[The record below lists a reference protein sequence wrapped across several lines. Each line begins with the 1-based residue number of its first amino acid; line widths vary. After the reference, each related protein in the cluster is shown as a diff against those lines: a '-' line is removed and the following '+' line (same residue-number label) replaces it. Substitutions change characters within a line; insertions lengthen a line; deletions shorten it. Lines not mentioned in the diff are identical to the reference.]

1 MNQISPVSVSQAST
15 RSRYPGTR
23 PFSESPEDQ
32 QRFFGRHR
40 EGQQLYLRVLSV
52 SLLLQFAKSGL
63 GKTSLLQA
71 SLFPRLRE
79 KPFLPVMVR
88 FNEKNESPVDAVA
101 RSIRHACKTEQLQVP
116 EFRTDGLWELLSTAL
131 VWRGDLLLT
140 PVLVLDQFEEVFTV
154 RDRAFRDA
162 LAAELGTL
170 ATRVPPERTGLSK
183 ASESEPP
190 TTPPEVKILI
200 SMREDYLG
208 ALEEFSPAIPNLF
221 HERLRLGPL
230 SEEGAREAVTNPAQ
244 LVAQDGEEP
253 FWAPPFEFEKSVLD
267 EMITFLMGEAGVIE
281 PFALQLLCRR
291 GELIAHDKGR
301 KSKSLAVLTLADF
314 NDGRDFSQVLKN
326 FYQEAMERLEHRL
339 GRAAREN
346 VEELCEHGLLD
357 REQGRRLLLEKLQI
371 HDQFGVDD
379 RALNVLVQERL
390 VRRERRRESTFYE
403 ISHDRLAELIY
414 ASRRNKFSKKER
426 EQRRNE
432 EELIK
437 KTYRYILTAVT
448 GVLMAVLIT
457 SSYFIVTDRATDIA
471 ARLSV
476 AADDGTP
483 LRVRLLSLVDASMNS
498 ENAGIRMAL
507 KFMFGPHAKEANQ
520 ALREILARTPIF
532 GGTAQAALD
541 SDGGRLAYLS
551 FSPNSTVGKAVSVDL
566 PKAVSDVSE
575 LSLVHA
581 SSAAKPIDVQLD
593 KVAGASFAR
602 PTIGFIAPAGHKG
615 DALAETMI
623 ISPGVLMTEQG
634 TSAPCKDSWGPDSD
648 QKDAQGGA
656 NRNSLLLVSPDSP
669 IRTLDLRLGG
679 FGRGVQFPLQ
689 VDFANNSFRVTSMT
703 RSGGLPATLC
713 LLSFQAIQS
722 DEATQ
727 VIKGAIGLNPAP
739 DISFTAEDGFPT
751 QLDWDPIKRQARR
764 IPVLAS
770 DCDKFAF
777 LGFPNPGDGASFTH
791 PIVYAGDFGGLASSR
806 EINFNFPLGN
816 NALSSVAISRGCAA
830 AIVRVSPNFD
840 PAAPERNAGDKLFVV
855 KFNQDE
861 KLGSSGKLGA
871 PSEYEIP
878 ASLRGFMLPSWPLL
892 SPALVG
898 APVPGSN
905 AMRVAW
911 LTENGLAVVDL
922 QERAKV
928 TPLVGSEGQVFLT
941 GFTNFQGNTRMTI
954 SKDGNFLLIVSQKSF
969 AVAPDF
975 RIYDLRTEKRR
986 DLLATLDGA
995 QLRKI
1000 ACQVLSFLH
1009 PSGPS
1014 DDAAALLR
1022 GANFNHPMSLCDQS

>member
-79 KPFLPVMVR
+79 KAFLPVMVR
-88 FNEKNESPVDAVA
+88 FNEMNESPVDRAVA
-101 RSIRHACKTEQLQVP
+101 RSIRQACKIEQLQVP

-131 VWRGDLLLT
+131 VWRRDLLLT

-170 ATRVPPERTGLSK
+170 ATRIPPERTGLSK

-190 TTPPEVKILI
+190 STPPEVKILI

-230 SEEGAREAVTNPAQ
+230 SEEGAREAVTDAR
-244 LVAQDGEEP
+244 LVAQDGDEP
-253 FWAPPFEFEKSVLD
+253 YWAPPFEFEKSVLD

-291 GELIAHDKGR
+291 GESIVHDKGQ

-314 NDGRDFSQVLKN
+314 NYGRDFSQVLKN

-357 REQGRRLLLEKLQI
+357 HEQGRRLLLEKLQI

-403 ISHDRLAELIY
+403 ISHDRLAESIY

-432 EELIK
+432 QELIK

-448 GVLMAVLIT
+448 GVLLAVLIT
-457 SSYFIVTDRATDIA
+457 SSYFIITDRATDIA

-507 KFMFGPHAKEANQ
+507 KFMFGPHAKEADQ

-551 FSPNSTVGKAVSVDL
+551 FSADSAVGKAVSVDL
-566 PKAVSDVSE
+566 PKNVSDVSE

-581 SSAAKPIDVQLD
+581 SSAAKPIDVPLD
-593 KVAGASFAR
+593 KVAGGSFAR

-615 DALAETMI
+615 DARAEVMI
-623 ISPGVLMTEQG
+623 ISPGVLTTEPG
-634 TSAPCKDSWGPDSD
+634 ASAPCKDSWGPDSE
-648 QKDAQGGA
+648 QKDGQGVA
-656 NRNSLLLVSPDSP
+656 NRNTLLLVSPDNS

-713 LLSFQAIQS
+713 LLSFQATQP
-722 DEATQ
+722 DEATL
-727 VIKGAIGLNPAP
+727 VIKGAMGLNPAP
-739 DISFTAEDGFPT
+739 DISFTAEDGFPA
-751 QLDWDPIKRQARR
+751 QLDWEPIKRQARR
-764 IPVLAS
+764 IPVLAA

-791 PIVYAGDFGGLASSR
+791 PIVYAGDFVGLASSR

-830 AIVRVSPNFD
+830 AIVRLSPNSD
-840 PAAPERNAGDKLFVV
+840 PAAPERTAGDKLFVV
-855 KFNQDE
+855 EFNQDE
-861 KLGSSGKLGA
+861 KLGVT
-871 PSEYEIP
+871 SEYEIP
-878 ASLRGFMLPSWPLL
+878 ASLKGFMLPSWPLL
-892 SPALVG
+892 SPALAGSASAGLERDAGRLADGKWPCGRGSAG
-898 APVPGSN
+898 AGEGNSPRWSGGSGP
-905 AMRVAW
+905 
-911 LTENGLAVVDL
+911 LDGLY
-922 QERAKV
+922 QF
-928 TPLVGSEGQVFLT
+928 SGQYA
-941 GFTNFQGNTRMTI
+941 NDHFQGRQFSI
-954 SKDGNFLLIVSQKSF
+954 DG
-969 AVAPDF
+969 VAEVF
-975 RIYDLRTEKRR
+975 RR
-986 DLLATLDGA
+986 
-995 QLRKI
+995 
-1000 ACQVLSFLH
+1000 S
-1009 PSGPS
+1009 P
-1014 DDAAALLR
+1014 
-1022 GANFNHPMSLCDQS
+1022 